1 MMNKRIIVIS
11 ALSVVAIANMV
22 HIGLAQEPI
31 FLPFV
36 VNDASTTV
44 ESTAT
49 PTATSTA
56 TSTDTPSST
65 TGIKPTLFF
74 DGALAEEATIVD
86 CTLLDGTET
95 TCYSITIA
103 GTPANHDRAIL
114 SADN

>member
-1 MMNKRIIVIS
+1 MNKRIIVIS

-36 VNDASTTV
+36 VNNASTTV

-49 PTATSTA
+49 PTT

-103 GTPANHDRAIL
+103 GTPANHDVRAIL